1 LSRLLP
7 SLAVAVATLLA
18 ATSPSPAAYQDCSSV
33 ASYQQVSDG
42 YGRVPTCWVKK
53 VRSYDAYGNPV
64 VKKVRLCK

>member
-1 LSRLLP
+1 MSRLLP
-7 SLAVAVATLLA
+7 TFALAAVALLA
-18 ATSPSPAAYQDCSSV
+18 TISPSLAAYQDCSSV

>member
-1 LSRLLP
+1 MSRLLP
-7 SLAVAVATLLA
+7 SLALAAVALLA
-18 ATSPSPAAYQDCSSV
+18 VTSPSLAAYQDCSSV

-53 VRSYDAYGNPV
+53 VRSYDAYGNVV